1 MEEGKET
8 KKKNQK
14 PKTKKPYNRSK
25 RFCLDMAPACVC
37 ILSHIRLCATPWTVV
52 CHASLSMRFSRQDYW
67 SGLPFS
73 HPGDL
78 PDPGIEPAFPATQVD
93 FLPLSHRGDAFQ
105 DDSILPSS
113 LASV

>member
-25 RFCLDMAPACVC
+25 RFSLDMAPACVC

-78 PDPGIEPAFPATQVD
+78 PDPGIEPASPASPV
-93 FLPLSHRGDAFQ
+93 
-105 DDSILPSS
+105 
-113 LASV
+113 LAGGFSFTTEPPGKPHGYGIHHG